1 MEYPSS
7 REEWD
12 IVSQVTGGE
21 APVLSPVLDANEI
34 IAMQDLVQRIPVP
47 DQVLGYALALVR
59 ASRPNTAE
67 SPDFVQLWV
76 NWGAGPRGVLALV
89 QCAKAKALL
98 DGRYHPTVNDIR
110 ELARPALRHR
120 IAANYAAQANQ
131 VDNERLLEMLLET
144 VPHDQV
150 YERPSEEA

>member
-1 MEYPSS
+1 M
-7 REEWD
+7 
-12 IVSQVTGGE
+12 
-21 APVLSPVLDANEI
+21 
-34 IAMQDLVQRIPVP
+34 
-47 DQVLGYALALVR
+47 
-59 ASRPNTAE
+59 
-67 SPDFVQLWV
+67 
-76 NWGAGPRGVLALV
+76 

-150 YERPSEEA
+150 YERPSEEAKPIPAPSCRRWLNRHFHVTWTLIY